1 MSTPGIVI
9 LGAGQAGLQCAASLR
24 EGGYDGAITLL
35 GAEPYLPYQRP
46 PLSKAVLLGTQDS
59 VAVTLRDAAWFTDQ
73 RIGLRLGVRATGID
87 RTARSLATGAGAV
100 AYDRLVLA
108 TGARARPLSLA
119 GADLPGVHQL
129 RGLDDALALRTA
141 LAAAASVVVIGGG
154 FIGLEVAA
162 VAARLGKRV
171 CVLEAG
177 DRLMARA
184 VSPAISAAFLA
195 LHRNAG
201 TEVLLGARLAAIEGA
216 DHAAGVRLVDGTRI
230 GADLVLLGVG
240 SVPATE
246 LAEAAGLP
254 CPNGVLVD
262 AHMSTA
268 DANVLAIGDVALHPN
283 PHAGGL
289 VRLESVQG
297 AVDQAKCAAA
307 TLLGR
312 PVAYA
317 ALPWFWSD
325 QFDTKLQIAGL
336 ARTHDQA
343 VLRGSPESGRF
354 SVFLYAKRQ
363 LVAVESVNRPAE
375 HMQARRLLSAG
386 RNVPPEH
393 AADTLFDLKGWA
405 A

>member
-1 MSTPGIVI
+1 MSKPGIVI

-24 EGGYDGAITLL
+24 EGGYDGAIMLL
-35 GAEPYLPYQRP
+35 GAETHPPYQRP

-59 VAVTLRDAAWFTDQ
+59 AAVTLRDAAWFTDQ
-73 RIGLRLGVRATGID
+73 RIGLRLGVRATAID
-87 RTARSLATGAGAV
+87 RAGLSLATSAGAV
-100 AYDRLVLA
+100 AYERLVLA
-108 TGARARPLSLA
+108 TGARARGLA
-119 GADLPGVHQL
+119 LPGADLQGVHQL
-129 RGLDDALALRTA
+129 RGLDDALALREA
-141 LAAAASVVVIGGG
+141 LAAVASVVVIGGG

-201 TEVLLGARLAAIEGA
+201 TEVRLAARLTAIEGE
-216 DHAAGVRLVDGTRI
+216 DRVAAVRLADGTRI
-230 GADLVLLGVG
+230 EAGLVLLGVG

-297 AVDQAKCAAA
+297 AVDQAKCAAL

-312 PVAYA
+312 PVPYA

-325 QFDTKLQIAGL
+325 QFDAKLQIAGL
-336 ARTHDQA
+336 ALAHDQA
-343 VLRGSPESGRF
+343 VLRGAPESGRF
-354 SVFLYAKRQ
+354 SVFLYTKGR

-375 HMQARRLLSAG
+375 HMLARRLLSTG
-386 RNVPPEH
+386 RSLPPVN
-393 AADTLFDLKGWA
+393 AADTGFDLKGWA